1 MSSTSLESLGLSK
14 NEAEI
19 YRVLLSGGEL
29 RPADLARQ
37 TKIHR
42 RNIYDVIDRLME
54 KGLVIETIGR
64 RETYFL
70 AVDPNKLLE
79 LIEEKREAL
88 NQALPGLNAL
98 YHTAPEHQ
106 SVVVYRG
113 VAGYER
119 LLRAMLR
126 EGSDVSSLGSKGIW
140 RDVQGATAY
149 RQFLASSRARGMNF
163 RYLCD
168 PQVGEKQNSLEF
180 PERSECRYLPPDAT
194 PVGGI
199 EIFGTHVA
207 IISRQVLFRLGD
219 DFICTVIVNAR
230 FAKSAKTWFDLVW
243 NGTPAR
249 RS

>member
-1 MSSTSLESLGLSK
+1 MPSTSLDPLGLSK

-19 YRVLLSGGEL
+19 YRALLSGGEL

-98 YHTAPEHQ
+98 YHTAPEQQ

-126 EGSDVSSLGSKGIW
+126 EGSDVSSFGSKGVW
-140 RDVQGATAY
+140 RELQGATAY
-149 RQFLASSRARGMNF
+149 RQFLASSRSRGMSF

-168 PQVGEKQNSLEF
+168 PQIGETKQTLEF
-180 PERSECRYLPPDAT
+180 PERSECRYLPRNAC

-207 IISRQVLFRLGD
+207 IVSRQVLFRLGD
-219 DFICTVIVNAR
+219 DFVCTVIVNAR
-230 FAKSAKTWFDLVW
+230 FASSARSWFELVW
-243 NGTPAR
+243 NGTSGSKP
-249 RS
+249 